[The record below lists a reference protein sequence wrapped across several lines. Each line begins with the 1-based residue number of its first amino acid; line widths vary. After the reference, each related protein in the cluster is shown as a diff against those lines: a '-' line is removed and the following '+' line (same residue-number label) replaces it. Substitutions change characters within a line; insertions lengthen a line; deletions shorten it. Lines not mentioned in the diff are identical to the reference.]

1 MKRESEKAGK
11 FMGRLI
17 KLLFFITF
25 FGFIGLV
32 GYAYIGPFFG
42 ANFSAPQVE
51 VRQPLLLNAD

>member
-1 MKRESEKAGK
+1 MERESEKAGN